1 MTYLS
6 RESENSEDVS
16 LKKQVIAYDICID
29 SSSIHTYLSLLAQ
42 MSLSLNSRPQCHQTL
57 CEELWTILDSQ
68 VNQAADKLKSVIA
81 PFVESSK
88 TMAINIS
95 DQVTLVLSDLFA
107 STFHLITYTSTSRAT
122 KRAGDPPQ
130 GLCLKWW
137 RRSPNYS
144 PTSTCN
150 INNIIWTG
158 QEGKL

>member
-95 DQVTLVLSDLFA
+95 DQVTILMQNDHQIPDIKPPLKKITIMRIEQGRQARWRTASASLLEMVKEVAKLFSDL
-107 STFHLITYTSTSRAT
+107 
-122 KRAGDPPQ
+122 
-130 GLCLKWW
+130 
-137 RRSPNYS
+137 NM
-144 PTSTCN
+144 
-150 INNIIWTG
+150 
-158 QEGKL
+158 

>member
-1 MTYLS
+1 MIDYEWKQVFNDFSVQGVRKLWR
-6 RESENSEDVS
+6 RESKEAGNRM
-16 LKKQVIAYDICID
+16 CID

-144 PTSTCN
+144 PTSTC
-150 INNIIWTG
+150 
-158 QEGKL
+158 KK